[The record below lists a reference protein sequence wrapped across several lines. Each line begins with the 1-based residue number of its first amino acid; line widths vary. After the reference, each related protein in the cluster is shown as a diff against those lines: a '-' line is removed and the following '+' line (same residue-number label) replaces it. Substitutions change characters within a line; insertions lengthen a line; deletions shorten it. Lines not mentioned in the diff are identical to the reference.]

1 MDRRRKPSER
11 MLSAVLREF
20 ARTMVTDFP
29 IQGILDQLVERSVEV
44 LPIKGASVRL
54 VWPPG
59 SPGQMAAAGATG
71 AETKAVCTFTLR
83 HGNDR
88 LGTLDLYRDRPGP
101 LNAAATEA
109 AQTLADVAAA
119 YVINTQARAALRA
132 SSRRAQEMALQ
143 DPLTGLPN
151 RVLFLERLDHA
162 ALRRRRSGHVAA
174 VLFVD
179 LDRFKL
185 VNDVYGHRAG
195 DELLVA
201 VARRLTTVLRPGDT
215 LARLAG
221 DEFVVLCEDLD
232 SPAGADAIAARIGA
246 ALAAPFRVM
255 GVELA
260 VTASVGIAFLTADTQ
275 VAEHLLQDADM
286 AMYQAKRQGGARHQI
301 IDLSEK
307 RRTLWEVNLERELRG
322 ATNRGELRLD
332 YQPIVATGDGRMT
345 GVEALLRWAH
355 PSEGLVPPAMLIPI
369 AERSGIIN
377 EIGQWVLARAC
388 LDFHPGSG
396 RSLTDDVTVA
406 VNISAHQL
414 MVPGFPDMVA
424 DVLSDTGS
432 DPQLIT
438 FEVTESAFVH
448 DTARGLGVLHELKD
462 LGLRLALDDFGT
474 GYSSLEYLKRFP
486 IDIVKIDRKFVYDLE
501 DDPTSHAIIYTIV
514 ELAHVLGMT
523 VVAEGVETAEQHR
536 QLASIGCDF
545 CQGFHFAAPM
555 AHNNL
560 EQLIGSALGAG
571 R

>member
-11 MLSAVLREF
+11 KLSAVLREF

-29 IQGILDQLVERSVEV
+29 IQGILDQLVGRIVDV
-44 LPIKGASVRL
+44 LPITGASVRL

-59 SPGQMAAAGATG
+59 SPRHVAVAGTVDTAA
-71 AETKAVCTFTLR
+71 KAVFTFPLR
-83 HGNDR
+83 HGDDQ
-88 LGTLDLYRDRPGP
+88 LGTLDLYRDRAGP
-101 LNAAATEA
+101 LSAAAREA

-119 YVINTQARAALRA
+119 YVINAQTRTALRA
-132 SSRRAQEMALQ
+132 SSQRAREVALQ

-162 ALRRRRSGHVAA
+162 ARRRSRSKHIAA

-201 VARRLTTVLRPGDT
+201 VAERLTTVLRPGDT

-232 SPAGADAIAARIGA
+232 TPVRADAIAARIGT
-246 ALAAPFRVM
+246 ALAPPFSVM

-275 VAEHLLQDADM
+275 AAEHLLQDADM

-322 ATNRGELRLD
+322 ATGRGELRLD
-332 YQPIVATGDGRMT
+332 YQPIVATGDGRIT

-355 PSEGLVPPAMLIPI
+355 PSEGLVPPTMLIPI
-369 AERSGIIN
+369 AERCGLIN
-377 EIGQWVLARAC
+377 EIGQWALTRAC
-388 LDFHPGSG
+388 LDFHPRSG
-396 RSLTDDVTVA
+396 PSLPDNVTVA

-414 MVPGFPDMVA
+414 MFPGFLGIVA
-424 DVLSDTGS
+424 DVLSETGS
-432 DPQLIT
+432 DPQRIT

-448 DTARGLGVLHELKD
+448 DTARALGVLHGLKD
-462 LGLRLALDDFGT
+462 LGVRLALDDFGT

-501 DDPTSHAIIYTIV
+501 VDPTSHAIIYTIV

-545 CQGFHFAAPM
+545 CQGFHFARPM
-555 AHNNL
+555 AHDNL
-560 EQLIGSALGAG
+560 EQLIGSALGTG